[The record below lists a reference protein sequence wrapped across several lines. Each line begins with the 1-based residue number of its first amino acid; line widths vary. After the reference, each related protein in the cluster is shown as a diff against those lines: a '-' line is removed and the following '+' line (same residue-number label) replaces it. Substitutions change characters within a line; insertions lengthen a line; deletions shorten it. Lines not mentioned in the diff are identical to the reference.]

1 MRLANRIFASHLG
14 IIVFS
19 ALATTAAGAALISRA
34 VSSEAASRV
43 ESDLRAAR
51 TFLDDRVRLLGISAE
66 LAARGLSIECQAMD
80 PPDLAFLATAGEQ
93 EALAAAGVPRGSP
106 ASGIIALPRSFVLG
120 RRPGS
125 AGQPSEVYPG
135 SRALCLFSTCPGPRG
150 TAFAA
155 VVLNG
160 NEPLVRR
167 MQAILFSETLYRRK
181 PFGTVTVFL
190 GDTRVATTVI
200 GPSGAPALGTRAS
213 PQVRQRVL
221 EQGERWLRRAWVV
234 DDWYISAYE
243 PLRDPAGTAVGILYV
258 GVLERRYVDIRNRA
272 VAILAA
278 VSLPSLAGFLAAA
291 YFLARRIVKPIAALS
306 HASERL
312 SVGDPHSPVAAE
324 KGDAEIRG
332 LAHAFNEMAGEVH
345 KREDALRGQNA
356 ALEQANRDYQE
367 LLGFVT
373 HELSNSVGSLL
384 LNSMQLADGSLGPL
398 TGDQAEVSALMV
410 RDLERFRDMVRNYL
424 NLSRLERGTLRF
436 SPREITART
445 DVVEPLV
452 KRLGREIERAGFTV
466 SWDWGDD
473 SPVLADR
480 ELLEIAVSNLLGNA
494 LKYGAGWIRLSSRA
508 QDGGTR
514 IGVSNGGKPIPA
526 DKVPLLFHKFS
537 RLVQS
542 SDGAGLGLYLVSK
555 IVDRHGGRA
564 WCESGPGAGPQAGT
578 SFFIWLPRA
587 PGGSP

>member
-19 ALATTAAGAALISRA
+19 ALATTAAGAVLISRA

-80 PPDLAFLATAGEQ
+80 PPDLAFLATPAE
-93 EALAAAGVPRGSP
+93 EDALAAAGVPRGSA
-106 ASGIIALPRSFVLG
+106 ASGIVALPRSFVVD

-125 AGQPSEVYPG
+125 AVQPAEVYPG
-135 SRALCLFSTCPGPRG
+135 GQALCLFSTCPGPRG
-150 TAFAA
+150 TAFAS

-167 MQAILFSETLYRRK
+167 MQAILFSETLYRKK

-278 VSLPSLAGFLAAA
+278 VSLPSLAGLLAAA

-332 LAHAFNEMAGEVH
+332 LAHAFNEMADEVH

-398 TGDQAEVSALMV
+398 TSDQEEVSALMV

-436 SPREITART
+436 SPRQVAPRT
-445 DVVEPLV
+445 DVVEPVV

-473 SPVLADR
+473 APVLADR

-526 DKVPLLFHKFS
+526 EKVPLLFHKFS

-564 WCESGPGAGPQAGT
+564 WCESGAGPEAGT
-578 SFFIWLPRA
+578 SFFIWLPRT

>member
-19 ALATTAAGAALISRA
+19 ALATTVAGALLISRA
-34 VSSEAASRV
+34 VSSEAESRV

-51 TFLDDRVRLLGISAE
+51 TFLDDRVRLLAISAD
-66 LAARGLSIECQAMD
+66 LASRGLSIDCQAMD
-80 PPDLAFLATAGEQ
+80 PPDLAFIATPAELA
-93 EALAAAGVPRGSP
+93 ALGAAGVPADS
-106 ASGIIALPRSFVLG
+106 ASGGLVSLPRSFVVG
-120 RRPGS
+120 RRPAS
-125 AGQPSEVYPG
+125 SLQPAGVYPG
-135 SRALCLFSTCPGPRG
+135 GRALCLFSTCPGPKG
-150 TAFAA
+150 LAFAA

-160 NEPLVRR
+160 NEPMVRR
-167 MQAILFSETLYRRK
+167 MQSILFSETLYGAK
-181 PFGTVTVFL
+181 PFGTVTVFQ

-200 GPSGAPALGTRAS
+200 GPTGTPAVGTVAS
-213 PQVRQRVL
+213 SQVRRRVL

-243 PLRDPAGTAVGILYV
+243 PLRNPAGAAVGILYV
-258 GVLERRYVDIRNRA
+258 GVLERKYVDIRNRA
-272 VAILAA
+272 MAILAA
-278 VSLPSLAGFLAAA
+278 VSLPSLAGLLAAA
-291 YFLARRIVKPIAALS
+291 YFLARGIVRPIAALS

-312 SVGDPHSPVAAE
+312 TVGDPHLPVAAE

-436 SPREITART
+436 SPREIAPRT
-445 DVVEPLV
+445 DVMEPLV
-452 KRLGREIERAGFTV
+452 RRLSREIERAGFELR
-466 SWDWGDD
+466 WDWADD
-473 SPVLADR
+473 DPVTADR

-508 QDGGTR
+508 EDGGIT
-514 IGVSNGGKPIPA
+514 IGVANGGPPIPPE
-526 DKVPLLFHKFS
+526 KVPLLFHKFS

-542 SDGAGLGLYLVSK
+542 SDGAGLGLYLVSQ
-555 IVDRHGGRA
+555 IADRHGGRA
-564 WCESGPGAGPQAGT
+564 WCESGAGT
-578 SFFIWLPRA
+578 SFFLWLPRA